1 MHVRQLFMHVKADK
15 DKIDMMMLELQDEY
29 VRCCLNC
36 KCFEVWGW
44 AGSGL
49 TESKP
54 LEGLLLA
61 KPMFTQNIQNT
72 PH

>member
-15 DKIDMMMLELQDEY
+15 DKIDIMMPELQDEC
-29 VRCCLNC
+29 VCCCLNC
-36 KCFEVWGW
+36 KWLEVWVW

-54 LEGLLLA
+54 LEALLLA